1 VTAYTAIMIGS
12 GPAGYTCAIRLA
24 QLGARV
30 AVVERD
36 YVGGICTNWG
46 CTPSKSMIESA
57 KIARVVAEAARYGI
71 HVPSYTINFA
81 EVAARRDAVIRHARQ
96 EIVELLQQ
104 NGVDLYQGE
113 GSLLA
118 PGRVRVRGGKLDA
131 DGELMHF
138 TGEDSEI
145 DADHIVLGTGSSP
158 LIPPFVDRNDPTVVS
173 SNRLITVEHLPKTL
187 IIVGGGVIGLEFA
200 TIFSNMGAQV
210 TIVEFLDRV
219 LATLDP
225 EISAEITRLMQAN
238 GVRVLTGYEVKA
250 VAGGKVQ
257 AVNRTTSEAIDL
269 AAEGVLIS
277 IGRRPVVNGEEYER
291 AGIAFTNKGITVD
304 QYLRTNTPGIW
315 AIGDATGKS
324 ILAHVGIQQG
334 IICAENIMAQ
344 PGQPLRAMDYS
355 VIPAVVYSI
364 PEVAAVGQVPADLAG
379 VGVFKVSFAANL
391 RARIEA
397 YEDGF
402 VKIWVK
408 DNTVIAAQAL
418 GHNVSEMI
426 QELSNMIAL
435 RTPLNDVATIIHA
448 HPTYS
453 EITRARCWSWRWAR
467 RSRCTRE
474 KITSEKIVSR
484 IPFLHVIWPAGR
496 YRREL

>member
-1 VTAYTAIMIGS
+1 MSSYNVIVIGS

-24 QLGARV
+24 QLGAKV

-57 KIARVVAEAARYGI
+57 KIARTVAEAAKYGI

-81 EVAARRDAVIRHARQ
+81 EVAARRNEVIRHARE
-96 EIVELLQQ
+96 EIVGLLQHYAI
-104 NGVDLYQGE
+104 DLYQGE
-113 GSLLA
+113 GSLVA
-118 PGRVRVRGGKLDA
+118 RNRVRVRGGKLDP
-131 DGELMHF
+131 DGELMHY
-138 TGEDSEI
+138 TGEDIEL

-158 LIPPFVDRNDPTVVS
+158 LIPPFVDRDDATVVS
-173 SNRLITVEHLPKTL
+173 SNRLITVDHLPQTL

-200 TIFSNMGAQV
+200 TIFSNMGTSV
-210 TIVEFLDRV
+210 TIVEYLDRV

-225 EISAEITRLMQAN
+225 EISAEITRLMAAN
-238 GVRVLTGYEVKA
+238 GVRVLTGYEVKS

-257 AVNRTTSEAIDL
+257 ATNRQSGEPL
-269 AAEGVLIS
+269 ELSAEGVLIS
-277 IGRRPVVNGEEYER
+277 IGRKPVIHDEEYN
-291 AGIAFTNKGITVD
+291 AIGVKFGKKGIEVD
-304 QYLRTNTPGIW
+304 DCLRTSVPGVW

-334 IICAENIMAQ
+334 IICAENIAATMANK
-344 PGQPLRAMDYS
+344 GADLRQMDYG

-364 PEVAAVGQVPADLAG
+364 PEVAAVGTVPQDMAG
-379 VGVFKVSFAANL
+379 VGVYKVPFTANL

-397 YEDGF
+397 YEEGF

-408 DNTVIAAQAL
+408 DDAVIAAQAL

-426 QELSNMIAL
+426 QELANMVAL
-435 RTPLNDVATIIHA
+435 GTKLNDVATIIHA

-453 EITRARCWSWRWAR
+453 EITRTVLERALGKAI
-467 RSRCTRE
+467 E
-474 KITSEKIVSR
+474 VVN
-484 IPFLHVIWPAGR
+484 H
-496 YRREL
+496 

>member
-1 VTAYTAIMIGS
+1 MAEFDVIVIGS
-12 GPAGYTCAIRLA
+12 GPAGYTCAIRLS

-57 KIARVVAEAARYGI
+57 KIARVVKEAARYGI

-81 EVAARRDAVIRHARQ
+81 DVAARRDAVIRHAR
-96 EIVELLQQ
+96 EDIIRLLQQ
-104 NGVDLYQGE
+104 NGVTLYQGE
-113 GSLLA
+113 GSLA
-118 PGRVRVRGGKLDA
+118 GPGRVTVRGGKLDP
-131 DGELMHF
+131 DGATMDYTGQEEELR
-138 TGEDSEI
+138 
-145 DADHIVLGTGSSP
+145 AAHIVLGTGSSP
-158 LIPPFVDRNDPTVVS
+158 LIPPFVDRDDPAVVS
-173 SNRLITVEHLPKTL
+173 SNRLITVDHLPKTL
-187 IIVGGGVIGLEFA
+187 VIVGGGVIGLEFA
-200 TIFSNMGAQV
+200 TIFSNMGTQV

-225 EISAEITRLMQAN
+225 AISAEITRLMEAN
-238 GVRVLTGYEVKA
+238 GVRVLTNYEVKS
-250 VAGGKVQ
+250 VAGGKVKASQ
-257 AVNRTTSEAIDL
+257 RETGAALDL

-277 IGRRPVVNGEEYER
+277 IGRRPVLDAEEYTA
-291 AGIAFTNKGITVD
+291 AGVNFSKQGIEVD
-304 QYLRTNTPGIW
+304 DYLRTSAPGIW

-334 IICAENIMAQ
+334 IVCAENIMAVNA
-344 PGQPLRAMDYS
+344 GQPARELRAMDYS

-364 PEVAAVGQVPADLAG
+364 PEVAAVGTVPSDPAGVSVFQVP
-379 VGVFKVSFAANL
+379 FSTNL

-397 YEDGF
+397 YEEGF

-408 DNTVIAAQAL
+408 DNAVVAAQAL

-426 QELSNMIAL
+426 QELANMIAL

-448 HPTYS
+448 HPTYA
-453 EITRARCWSWRWAR
+453 EITR
-467 RSRCTRE
+467 T
-474 KITSEKIVSR
+474 V
-484 IPFLHVIWPAGR
+484 L
-496 YRREL
+496 ELALGKAIEAPNS

>member
-1 VTAYTAIMIGS
+1 MSKYNVIVIGS

-24 QLGARV
+24 QLGASV

-57 KIARVVAEAARYGI
+57 KIARTVAEAAKYGI

-81 EVAARRDAVIRHARQ
+81 EVAARRNEVIRHARE
-96 EIVELLQQ
+96 EIVGLLQHY
-104 NGVDLYQGE
+104 GIDLYQGE
-113 GSLLA
+113 GSLVA
-118 PGRVRVRGGKLDA
+118 RDRVRVRGGKLDP

-138 TGEDSEI
+138 NGEDVELA
-145 DADHIVLGTGSSP
+145 ADHIVLGTGSSP
-158 LIPPFVDRNDPTVVS
+158 MIPPFVDRDDPTVVS
-173 SNRLITVEHLPKTL
+173 SNRLITVDHLPSTL

-200 TIFSNMGAQV
+200 TIFSNMGTQV
-210 TIVEFLDRV
+210 TIVEYLDRV

-225 EISAEITRLMQAN
+225 EISAEITRLMEAN
-238 GVRVLTGYEVKA
+238 GVRVLTGYEVKS

-257 AVNRTTSEAIDL
+257 ATNRQNGEPLELS
-269 AAEGVLIS
+269 AEGVLIS
-277 IGRRPVVNGEEYER
+277 IGRRPVIHEDEYN
-291 AGIAFTNKGITVD
+291 AVGIRYDKKGIEVNDCLQTSV
-304 QYLRTNTPGIW
+304 PGIW

-334 IICAENIMAQ
+334 IVCAENIAATMQHTDPA
-344 PGQPLRAMDYS
+344 LRRMDYS

-364 PEVAAVGQVPADLAG
+364 PEVAAVGTLPENRAG
-379 VGVFKVSFAANL
+379 IDVFKVPFSANL

-397 YEDGF
+397 YEEGF

-408 DNTVIAAQAL
+408 NNTVIAAQAL

-426 QELSNMIAL
+426 QELANMVAL

-453 EITRARCWSWRWAR
+453 EITRTVLERALGKAI
-467 RSRCTRE
+467 E
-474 KITSEKIVSR
+474 
-484 IPFLHVIWPAGR
+484 VINK
-496 YRREL
+496 